1 MTDERLPFEFT
12 MNASLFQSLYS
23 SVQHET
29 WATLYGRQRLL
40 LEEKAAPLYLQALDS
55 MSSLTEK
62 EIPRVERMSKELGR
76 TTGWGLEIVPGLI
89 PVDDFFALLAQR
101 RFCTSTWVRKPEQ
114 LDYLEEPDMFHDT
127 FGHVP
132 PLMNAD
138 FATFMQRFGEI
149 GVALRGNQQR
159 VLELQRLYWFF
170 VEFGFL
176 EQKGMPLAFGAGIM
190 SSHGETQHAWGRRRD
205 LRKFTMEGVM
215 TTPFTTTEIQTTY
228 FLIEDISEVIRDLDA
243 WFANV

>member
-1 MTDERLPFEFT
+1 
-12 MNASLFQSLYS
+12 MNASLFQSQYS
-23 SVQHET
+23 LVQHET
-29 WATLYGRQRLL
+29 WATLYDSQRLL
-40 LEEKAAPLYLQALDS
+40 LEDKAAKLYLKALDS

-62 EIPRVERMSKELGR
+62 EIPRVERMSEELGR

-114 LDYLEEPDMFHDT
+114 LDYLEEHDMFHDT

-138 FATFMQRFGEI
+138 FAAFMQRFGEI
-149 GVALRGNQQR
+149 GVALRGDQQR

-176 EQKGMPLAFGAGIM
+176 EQNGMPLAFGAGII

-205 LRKFTMEGVM
+205 LRKFTMDGVM

-228 FLIEDISEVIRDLDA
+228 FLIEDISDVIRDLDT

>member
-1 MTDERLPFEFT
+1 
-12 MNASLFQSLYS
+12 
-23 SVQHET
+23 
-29 WATLYGRQRLL
+29 
-40 LEEKAAPLYLQALDS
+40 
-55 MSSLTEK
+55 
-62 EIPRVERMSKELGR
+62 
-76 TTGWGLEIVPGLI
+76 
-89 PVDDFFALLAQR
+89 
-101 RFCTSTWVRKPEQ
+101 
-114 LDYLEEPDMFHDT
+114 MFHDT

-138 FATFMQRFGEI
+138 FAAFMQRFGEI
-149 GVALRGNQQR
+149 GVALRGDQQR

>member
-1 MTDERLPFEFT
+1 MKRPPFEFT
-12 MNASLFQSLYS
+12 MNASLFQSQYS
-23 SVQHET
+23 LVQHET
-29 WATLYGRQRLL
+29 WATLYDRQRLL
-40 LEEKAAPLYLQALDS
+40 LEDKAAKLYLQALDS

-62 EIPRVERMSKELGR
+62 EIPRVERMSEELGR

-138 FATFMQRFGEI
+138 FAAFMQRFGEI
-149 GVALRGNQQR
+149 GVALRGDQQR